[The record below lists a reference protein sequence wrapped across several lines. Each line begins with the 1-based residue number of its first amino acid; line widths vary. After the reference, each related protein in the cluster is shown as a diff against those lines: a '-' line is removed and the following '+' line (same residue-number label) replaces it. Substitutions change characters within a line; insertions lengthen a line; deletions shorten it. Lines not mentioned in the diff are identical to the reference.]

1 MNARRAVWT
10 AAHWAGCTIAALLA
24 AEAAPFPGLYAT
36 ATALVIAL
44 AVGLLG
50 LALTPQEDN
59 R

>member
-1 MNARRAVWT
+1 MSRRHSLRT
-10 AAHWAGCTIAALLA
+10 AAHWAGCTITALLA

-36 ATALVIAL
+36 ATALVIGL

>member
-1 MNARRAVWT
+1 MTGRRTVRT
-10 AAHWAGCTIAALLA
+10 AAHWAACTIAALLI

-36 ATALVIAL
+36 ATAVVIGL
-44 AVGLLG
+44 AVGLVG

>member
-1 MNARRAVWT
+1 MRLRRF
-10 AAHWAGCTIAALLA
+10 AHWATLTAIALLA
-24 AEAAPFPGLYAT
+24 AEAVPFTGLYAT
-36 ATALVIAL
+36 ATAAIIAA